1 MQLMKRATLIA
12 GLLLMAAF
20 AAFETRNFSENLG
33 TTIPG
38 TCTMGDV
45 AYDTDDFITYRCT
58 ASDTFSA
65 VNFPPA
71 YGQLYENG
79 AGSVIN
85 ITTGGTFVQW
95 VSSTA
100 GLSNLVTLSIASDNI
115 TIDTGGGGTYLVAF
129 QVSYSGSNNEIYHWA
144 VFAEGAEILNISS
157 ERKISPGDMGSQSGV
172 GLVTL
177 AATDVVDLRVTSIS
191 DATTATV
198 DHVQLTITRVGI

>member
-1 MQLMKRATLIA
+1 MQLIQRIVLIA
-12 GLLLMAAF
+12 ALFLVAAF
-20 AAFETRNFSENLG
+20 AAFETRNFNENLG
-33 TTIPG
+33 ATIPA
-38 TCTMGDV
+38 TCTVGDV
-45 AYDTDDFITYRCT
+45 SYDTDDQITYRCT

-79 AGSVIN
+79 AGTVIN

-100 GLSNLVTLSIASDNI
+100 GLSNLTTPSIASDNI
-115 TIDTGGGGTYLVAF
+115 TIDTGGGGVYLVGF
-129 QVSYSGSNNEIYHWA
+129 QVSYSGSNNEVYHWA
-144 VFAEGAEILNISS
+144 VFVEGAEVLNISS

-177 AATDVVDLRVTSIS
+177 AATDVVDLRVTSVS

-198 DHVQLTITRVGI
+198 DHAQLTITRVGI